1 MPGYVV
7 DFGHDKKKRQ
17 SKKLPLFENIF
28 LTFGLLYV
36 ILSHVSFGRLGLV
49 PIQIYVTVAGGLST
63 GIFKTCICRFHQNQ
77 IPQFQQSDF
86 RFRA

>member
-1 MPGYVV
+1 MT
-7 DFGHDKKKRQ
+7 KKKRQ

-36 ILSHVSFGRLGLV
+36 ILSQVSFGRLGLV

-63 GIFKTCICRFHQNQ
+63 GIF
-77 IPQFQQSDF
+77 
-86 RFRA
+86 